1 MTLARSSGAGIGV
14 GATLVALILS
24 LDLGGIVGHDREA
37 VTTWL
42 EINLGAA
49 VWPFLLVL
57 LFFIGNLVQLYSAL
71 NGGGRAKDIA
81 EFDQLTDVWISLFVG
96 IGVVWTAIGMQF
108 ALQSALPS
116 DVSDA
121 STSAAGVLKK
131 LVDGGVSLALTT
143 TIVGAIGGYLMRLT
157 KTLALGADLHAFY
170 AHPRPQLNRVD
181 LHTLRT
187 RQRLTTDNPIVRD
200 GSTSPTAQI
209 GDSIP

>member
-24 LDLGGIVGHDREA
+24 LDLGSMAGHDRMA

-42 EINLGAA
+42 QTNLGAA

-57 LFFIGNLVQLYSAL
+57 FFFIGNLIQLYSAL
-71 NGGGRAKDIA
+71 NGSGKAKDIA
-81 EFDQLTDVWISLFVG
+81 ELDQLTDVWVSLFVG

-116 DVSDA
+116 DVSDT

-170 AHPRPQLNRVD
+170 AHPRPQLNHVD
-181 LHTLRT
+181 LQTLRT
-187 RQRLTTDNPIVRD
+187 RKRLQTDIPTVHE
-200 GSTSPTAQI
+200 GSPSPVGNAT
-209 GDSIP
+209 P

>member
-24 LDLGGIVGHDREA
+24 LDPGSLIGHDRVQ
-37 VTTWL
+37 VTAWL
-42 EINLGAA
+42 ETNLGAA

-57 LFFIGNLVQLYSAL
+57 VFFVGNLIQLYTAL
-71 NGGGRAKDIA
+71 NRAGKAKDIA
-81 EFDQLTDVWISLFVG
+81 ELDQLTDVWISLFVG

-116 DVSDA
+116 DITDT

-143 TIVGAIGGYLMRLT
+143 TIVGAVGGYLMRLG
-157 KTLALGADLHAFY
+157 KTLLLGADLHAFY
-170 AHPRPQLNRVD
+170 AHPRPQLSRVD

-187 RQRLTTDNPIVRD
+187 HKRLKTENAYAHDHTANPTTP
-200 GSTSPTAQI
+200 I
-209 GDSIP
+209 GDPTH